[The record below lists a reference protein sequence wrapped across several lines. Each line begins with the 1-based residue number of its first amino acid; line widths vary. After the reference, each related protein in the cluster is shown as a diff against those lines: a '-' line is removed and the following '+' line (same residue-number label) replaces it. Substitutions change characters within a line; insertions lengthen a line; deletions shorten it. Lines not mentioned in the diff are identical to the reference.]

1 MSGYFSNFSLNKLTD
16 SIANAAHK
24 TQDTLT
30 NAVAN
35 VNLNDPQTRLS
46 FKARTR
52 YLKETLGA
60 VDEISKL
67 PKQYTLLEKKSDA
80 LEKSCK
86 RMLIVSQTFEVEG
99 YDYPPN
105 LSESFSDWWSTGKDG
120 WFGNSKKSDNS
131 EAKSKEDEQI
141 DTFMPRSFS
150 QAISK
155 ASHECGEICAD
166 VSEFEGRQSDE
177 DDDEISMAKMFNT
190 LSICYKN
197 IDQGK
202 DEMDHSIAREFNSQL
217 EKLINEDFKRIHVLR
232 NKVENSRLK
241 FDTMRYEIKLKEKEQ
256 KLSKEAEAPNPES
269 VIGVERKESDANDG
283 AKVAVSAEPSGS
295 TKNDAED
302 SSKESPVQNA
312 EDYQMLEQLE
322 DEFVSNTSEAVETM
336 ASITE
341 GTEVL
346 GLIKI
351 FQNLQLVYYRQCV
364 QETEAS
370 LKTLNELETE
380 EN

>member
-16 SIANAAHK
+16 SIANAAQK
-24 TQDTLT
+24 TQDTLS

-67 PKQYTLLEKKSDA
+67 PEQYTLLEKKSDA
-80 LEKSCK
+80 LEKACK
-86 RMLIVSQTFEVEG
+86 RMLVVSQTFEVEG

-120 WFGNSKKSDNS
+120 WFGGSKKSSDDDV
-131 EAKSKEDEQI
+131 KGKENDQI

-155 ASHECGEICAD
+155 ASHECGEIYEHAQNC
-166 VSEFEGRQSDE
+166 EKKPLDE
-177 DDDEISMAKMFNT
+177 DDDEINLVKMFNT

-197 IDQGK
+197 IDEGK
-202 DEMDHSIAREFNSQL
+202 DEMDRSIAREFNKQL
-217 EKLINEDFKRIHVLR
+217 EKLINEDFKKIHVLR
-232 NKVENSRLK
+232 SKVENSRLK
-241 FDTMRYEIKLKEKEQ
+241 FDTMRYEMRLKEKEQ
-256 KLSKEAEAPNPES
+256 TQAEISEEPSKEAETEPNADEENKPADVLESALPVESASNGAKASSREPLVQNPEDN
-269 VIGVERKESDANDG
+269 KL
-283 AKVAVSAEPSGS
+283 
-295 TKNDAED
+295 
-302 SSKESPVQNA
+302 
-312 EDYQMLEQLE
+312 LEQLE

-336 ASITE
+336 GSITE
-341 GTEVL
+341 GTEILSLMKV
-346 GLIKI
+346 

-370 LKTLNELETE
+370 LKTLNELEIE
-380 EN
+380 ES

>member
-16 SIANAAHK
+16 SIANAAQK
-24 TQDTLT
+24 TQDTFSS
-30 NAVAN
+30 AVAN

-67 PKQYTLLEKKSDA
+67 PEQYILLEKKSDA
-80 LEKSCK
+80 LEKTCK
-86 RMLIVSQTFEVEG
+86 RMLVVSQTFEVEG

-120 WFGNSKKSDNS
+120 WFGGSKKSSDDDV
-131 EAKSKEDEQI
+131 KGKENDQI

-155 ASHECGEICAD
+155 ASHECGEIYEHAQNCEKKPLD
-166 VSEFEGRQSDE
+166 D
-177 DDDEISMAKMFNT
+177 DDDEINLVKMFNT

-197 IDQGK
+197 IDEGK
-202 DEMDHSIAREFNSQL
+202 DEMDRSIAREFNKQL
-217 EKLINEDFKRIHVLR
+217 EKLINEDFKEIHVLR

-241 FDTMRYEIKLKEKEQ
+241 FDTIRYEMRLKEKEQ
-256 KLSKEAEAPNPES
+256 TNAQVSEESRNGTDTEPNANKEDKPADA
-269 VIGVERKESDANDG
+269 VE
-283 AKVAVSAEPSGS
+283 SAEPASNG
-295 TKNDAED
+295 TKAASRE
-302 SSKESPVQNA
+302 PLVQNP
-312 EDYQMLEQLE
+312 EDNKLLEQLE

-336 ASITE
+336 GSITE
-341 GTEVL
+341 GTEILSLMKV
-346 GLIKI
+346 

-370 LKTLNELETE
+370 LKTLNGLEIDE
-380 EN
+380 S

>member
-16 SIANAAHK
+16 SIANAAQK
-24 TQDTLT
+24 TQDTLSS
-30 NAVAN
+30 AVAN

-67 PKQYTLLEKKSDA
+67 PEQYILLEKKSDA
-80 LEKSCK
+80 LEKTCK
-86 RMLIVSQTFEVEG
+86 RMLVVSQTFEVEG

-120 WFGNSKKSDNS
+120 WFGGSKKSSDDDV
-131 EAKSKEDEQI
+131 KGKENDQI

-155 ASHECGEICAD
+155 ASHECGEIYEHAQNCEKKPLD
-166 VSEFEGRQSDE
+166 D
-177 DDDEISMAKMFNT
+177 DDDEINLVKMFNT

-197 IDQGK
+197 IDEGK
-202 DEMDHSIAREFNSQL
+202 DEMDRSIAREFNKQL
-217 EKLINEDFKRIHVLR
+217 EKLINEDFKEIHVLR

-241 FDTMRYEIKLKEKEQ
+241 FDTIRYEMRLKEKEQ
-256 KLSKEAEAPNPES
+256 TNAQVSEESRNGTDTEPNANKEDKPADA
-269 VIGVERKESDANDG
+269 VE
-283 AKVAVSAEPSGS
+283 SAEPASNG
-295 TKNDAED
+295 TKAASRE
-302 SSKESPVQNA
+302 PLVQNP
-312 EDYQMLEQLE
+312 EDNKLLEQLE

-336 ASITE
+336 GSITE
-341 GTEVL
+341 GTEILSLMKV
-346 GLIKI
+346 

-370 LKTLNELETE
+370 LKTLNGLEIDE
-380 EN
+380 S